1 MIILLY
7 NNCTTGFLQ
16 LHFYRPLVRKGAHA
30 PLYKARLD
38 TLGVTLGV
46 SLDDELSF
54 SSHVRNVCRKASC
67 QTGVLITLRNLI
79 PTSAKLHIVKFA
91 ILPHLLYCQTDWH
104 ICRSSDARKLE
115 RTPRAVYC
123 DNNSTNEELSKRAKL
138 PTVHARRTTS
148 HRNHNV

>member
-1 MIILLY
+1 MISLRGPT
-7 NNCTTGFLQ
+7 NCLKD
-16 LHFYRPLVRKGAHA
+16 LHIVINDSVIEQKSEITLV
-30 PLYKARLD
+30 
-38 TLGVTLGV
+38 GVTL
-46 SLDDELSF
+46 DDRLSF
-54 SSHVRNVCRKASC
+54 SSHVGNVFRKASC

-91 ILPHLLYCQTDWH
+91 ILPHLLYCQTVWH